1 MTEESIEKIGK
12 ALSDKTR
19 VKLLEEIKCHEG
31 LCCMEAQNCTS
42 LTQPT
47 VSHHIKILIDSGL
60 VKAERAG
67 RKVKLKIN
75 KKELD
80 KFTNYMNKLVV

>member
-1 MTEESIEKIGK
+1 MSEESIERIGK
-12 ALSDKTR
+12 ALADRTR
-19 VKLLEEIKCHEG
+19 VRLLEEIKKNEG

-67 RKVKLKIN
+67 RKIKLKII

-80 KFTNYMNKLVV
+80 KFASFISKLGY